1 MAITTGNGSGLAA
14 GRRRFAPGG
23 EANGASRVDALDELE
38 VVALDESEVVR
49 AGLRAALAPLGITVV
64 SEAADSDEGVS
75 TVTELSPAVVVT
87 DLALRRGSGLEVT
100 HRLSVLAPT
109 SPVLILTDSTDQR
122 DLTRAVMAGA
132 RGYMLK
138 DARTEAIAGAI
149 RAVEAG
155 HSVVSSRMAGHLFHG
170 VRAGDNEV
178 DGSGAVNLPDRL
190 TNREIEILKL
200 LASGRDNAQIGVLL
214 HISPSTVKNHISS
227 ILTKLALENRIQA
240 AVFAVRHG
248 VV

>member
-1 MAITTGNGSGLAA
+1 V
-14 GRRRFAPGG
+14 
-23 EANGASRVDALDELE
+23 RV
-38 VVALDESEVVR
+38 
-49 AGLRAALAPLGITVV
+49 GLRAALAPLGITVV

-100 HRLSVLAPT
+100 RRLSVLAPT

-149 RAVEAG
+149 RAVAAG
-155 HSVVSSRMAGHLFHG
+155 HSVVSSRVAGHLFHG
-170 VRAGDNEV
+170 VRAGENEV
-178 DGSGAVNLPDRL
+178 DGGGAVNLPDSL
-190 TNREIEILKL
+190 TNREMEILKL
-200 LASGRDNAQIGVLL
+200 LASGRDNSQIGVLL
-214 HISPSTVKNHISS
+214 HLSPSTVKNHISS

>member
-1 MAITTGNGSGLAA
+1 MAITTRNGSGVAA

-49 AGLRAALAPLGITVV
+49 AGLRAALAPLGITIV
-64 SEAADSDEGVS
+64 SEAGDPDAGVS

-87 DLALRRGSGLEVT
+87 GLCLRHGSGLEVT
-100 HRLSVLAPT
+100 RRLSVL
-109 SPVLILTDSTDQR
+109 SPGTPVMILTNSTDPR
-122 DLTRAVMAGA
+122 DLTRAVIAGA

-149 RAVEAG
+149 RAVAAG
-155 HSVVSSRMAGHLFHG
+155 HSVVSSRVAGHLFHG
-170 VRAGDNEV
+170 VRAGENEV
-178 DGSGAVNLPDRL
+178 DGRGAVNLPDSL
-190 TNREIEILKL
+190 TNREMEILKL
-200 LASGRDNAQIGVLL
+200 LASGRDNSQIGVLL
-214 HISPSTVKNHISS
+214 HLSPSTVKNHISS